1 MYVIRTSPRAFFLA
15 LVPLAILHAMLI
27 ASGIAPSVSKGVLP
41 VPDWALIVFAGRIS
55 LDGGLL
61 FLGHTRLRA
70 LGLHRRGVYG
80 IMGGFAAAIGYMIA
94 YRLGIM
100 LVEPVSGTVL
110 TSAMLPVLAGMLS
123 GFLYAQFARREIIV
137 PEDADDEAEL
147 PAGPEL
153 PVATYDGPVQVRTS
167 IAATAIAAAIPAL
180 IFSVP
185 AVAALLAFL
194 SDSDD
199 TPTLANWAAQLALP
213 AQMIFTTLFVTFVPS
228 LIVVGATHALARAL
242 RRTRGTE
249 YALMGAGTG
258 AVGSLLLVTL
268 LNGVLFIMLL
278 GAAVGAI
285 MGAIYRRFAGIE
297 PLALPEDVLA
307 EDLSALVPEDHPSRK
322 SHVVIY
328 NG

>member
-1 MYVIRTSPRAFFLA
+1 MSVIRNSPRAFFLA
-15 LVPLAILHAMLI
+15 LLPLAILHAMLM
-27 ASGIAPSVSKGVLP
+27 ANGIAPAAANGALP
-41 VPDWALIVFAGRIS
+41 IPDWALIVFAGRLC
-55 LDGGLL
+55 LDSALL

-80 IMGGFAAAIGYMIA
+80 VMGGFAAAISYMVA

-100 LVEPVSGTVL
+100 LAEPAPGTVL
-110 TSAMLPVLAGMLS
+110 TSAILPVLAGMLS
-123 GFLYAQFARREIIV
+123 GFLYAQYAGREVIG
-137 PEDADDEAEL
+137 PEDADQEAEFATEPEL
-147 PAGPEL
+147 PAF
-153 PVATYDGPVQVRTS
+153 TYDGPVQVRTS
-167 IAATAIAAAIPAL
+167 IAATALAAAIPAL
-180 IFSVP
+180 IVSVP
-185 AVAALLAFL
+185 AVAALLTFL
-194 SDSDD
+194 SGSDD
-199 TPTLANWAAQLALP
+199 PEAPSMWGARLALP

-242 RRTRGTE
+242 RRTGGIE
-249 YALMGAGTG
+249 YALIGAVTG
-258 AVGSLLLVTL
+258 AIGSLLLVTL
-268 LNGVLFIMLL
+268 LNGVVFIMML

>member
-1 MYVIRTSPRAFFLA
+1 MSVIRNSPRAFFLA
-15 LVPLAILHAMLI
+15 LLPLAILHAMLM
-27 ASGIAPSVSKGVLP
+27 ANGIAPSASSGALP
-41 VPDWALIVFAGRIS
+41 IPDWALIVFAGRLG

-61 FLGHTRLRA
+61 YLGHTRLRA

-80 IMGGFAAAIGYMIA
+80 IMGGFAAAIGYMVA

-100 LVEPVSGTVL
+100 LVEPAPGTML
-110 TSAMLPVLAGMLS
+110 TVAILPVLVGMLS
-123 GFLYAQFARREIIV
+123 GFLYAQYAGREVIA
-137 PEDADDEAEL
+137 PKDMGEEAEL
-147 PAGPEL
+147 PAEPEL
-153 PVATYDGPVQVRTS
+153 PAVTYDGPVQVRTS

-185 AVAALLAFL
+185 AVAALLTFL
-194 SDSDD
+194 GGSDD
-199 TPTLANWAAQLALP
+199 LEAPSMWGARLALP
-213 AQMIFTTLFVTFVPS
+213 AQMVFTTLFVTFVPS
-228 LIVVGATHALARAL
+228 LMVVGATHALARAL
-242 RRTRGTE
+242 RLTRGIE
-249 YALMGAGTG
+249 YALAGAVMGS
-258 AVGSLLLVTL
+258 VGSLLLVTL
-268 LNGVLFIMLL
+268 LNGVVFIMLL